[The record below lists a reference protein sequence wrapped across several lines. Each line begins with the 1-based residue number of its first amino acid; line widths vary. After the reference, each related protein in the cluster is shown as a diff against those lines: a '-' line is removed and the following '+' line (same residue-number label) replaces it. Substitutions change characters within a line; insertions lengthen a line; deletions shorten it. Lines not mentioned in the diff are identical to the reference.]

1 MIVAFTL
8 HQKLL
13 YYLPSIRLG
22 LQVAGTTTTSSST
35 VLLWLMLVVG
45 LCRRCFVVA
54 AGLEKRFDLG
64 GTWTMVDGPVRARN
78 VDERDIQDFELH
90 LDLNDTVT

>member
-22 LQVAGTTTTSSST
+22 LQVAGTTTTGSST

-45 LCRRCFVVA
+45 LCCCCFVA

-64 GTWTMVDGPVRARN
+64 IWTMVDGPVRARN